1 MDWAGSLR
9 SESCSMFVSTVYIG
23 AKLDSDAQVTAFST
37 QMRVLGCS
45 RLWQPTAPYF
55 RQGMMERLNAIPI
68 VTAVFPCGEE
78 EIAYSG
84 VMTTALH
91 NILRGHR
98 RRDDDELVP
107 VRLPQGDLLLFDVVN
122 AIKRQVTAGAFL
134 LVSQVRA
141 CPRCF
146 VLFSSQPCLSS
157 TSATPVDTPLWRA
170 RMA

>member
-1 MDWAGSLR
+1 
-9 SESCSMFVSTVYIG
+9 MFVSTVYIG
-23 AKLDSDAQVTAFST
+23 AKLDSDAQVDSFST
-37 QMRVLGCS
+37 QMRLLGCS
-45 RLWQPTAPYF
+45 PLWQPTAPYF

-122 AIKRQVTAGAFL
+122 AIKRQVTAGVPCCGCL
-134 LVSQVRA
+134 KRTQG
-141 CPRCF
+141 PRCF
-146 VLFSSQPCLSS
+146 VLFWSQRCLPS
-157 TSATPVDTPLWRA
+157 TSATPVDTPSWRA